1 MQARIET
8 FMEAFGMS
16 EYPVLFRYADDLPK
30 GTLFPP
36 EGARTC
42 LFALLAKTRTEGMP
56 VALSPSHH
64 GCPGG
69 GYYLGFL
76 DTPREGIEY
85 FLSCGI
91 PGKMEGERY
100 LKTPELARARFAQ
113 VPVRPAPKRYGLFT
127 RADMPHSADD
137 PQVVVFFASP
147 DLLAGLHFL
156 ASFDPS
162 LRGEEPA
169 DPRRAVRAVHEDGGQ
184 HPGEF
189 SHDKD
194 VGDDPEAD
202 PGIGSPAGTVE
213 GERRGKGL

>member
-1 MQARIET
+1 
-8 FMEAFGMS
+8 MEAFGMS

-42 LFALLAKTRTEGMP
+42 LFALLAKTRTEGLP

-100 LKTPELARARFAQ
+100 IKTPELARARVAQ
-113 VPVRPAPKRYGLFT
+113 SPVRPEGG
-127 RADMPHSADD
+127 D
-137 PQVVVFFASP
+137 
-147 DLLAGLHFL
+147 G
-156 ASFDPS
+156 SFRPFGPS

-169 DPRRAVRAVHEDGGQ
+169 DLRRAVRAVRKDGGK
-184 HPGEF
+184 HPRELP
-189 SHDKD
+189 HHED
-194 VGDDPEAD
+194 VGDHPEED
-202 PGIGSPAGTVE
+202 PGIGVRPGRS
-213 GERRGKGL
+213 GEQRGGSS

>member
-1 MQARIET
+1 MKARIESV
-8 FMEAFGMS
+8 MEAFGMS
-16 EYPVLFRYADDLPK
+16 EYAVLFRYADDLPK

-42 LFALLAKTRTEGMP
+42 LFALLAKTRTEGLP

-100 LKTPELARARFAQ
+100 IKTPELARAPLAQ
-113 VPVRPAPKRYGLFT
+113 GPARPAPKRYGLFT
-127 RADMPHSADD
+127 RAYLPHSSVVSA
-137 PQVVVFFASP
+137 VVVFFAT
-147 DLLAGLHFL
+147 
-156 ASFDPS
+156 
-162 LRGEEPA
+162 
-169 DPRRAVRAVHEDGGQ
+169 
-184 HPGEF
+184 PG
-189 SHDKD
+189 
-194 VGDDPEAD
+194 
-202 PGIGSPAGTVE
+202 
-213 GERRGKGL
+213 

>member
-1 MQARIET
+1 MKARIES

-69 GYYLGFL
+69 RAVPQDAGTG
-76 DTPREGIEY
+76 PR
-85 FLSCGI
+85 
-91 PGKMEGERY
+91 
-100 LKTPELARARFAQ
+100 
-113 VPVRPAPKRYGLFT
+113 PVRPGAGPPRAEEIRAVHPVRHAALRGRSRSCRLLRNPGPPRGPPLPGLLRPGGGCRDRPVLLRLRRHRHPASYG
-127 RADMPHSADD
+127 RCPVRPEGRD
-137 PQVVVFFASP
+137 
-147 DLLAGLHFL
+147 G
-156 ASFDPS
+156 SFRPFGPS

-169 DPRRAVRAVHEDGGQ
+169 DLRRAVRAVHKDGGE
-184 HPGEF
+184 HPGELP
-189 SHDKD
+189 HDKD
-194 VGDDPEAD
+194 LGDDPEAD
-202 PGIGSPAGTVE
+202 PGI
-213 GERRGKGL
+213 